1 MLEQKV
7 DIKENYIY
15 ELDDKLLEIL
25 LKDHSSNKNIIWAT
39 DNYAIRG
46 KGYYPHDH
54 IALKAITGRNGLV
67 IKPRVKK
74 SKKEQNK
81 RIKDKAEVFTPSWI
95 CNIQNN
101 SLNETWFERKNVF
114 NNEIDETWELNKNKI
129 TFPEGRTWQ
138 DYVKL
143 KVLEISCGEA
153 PYLVSRYDTVSGEWL
168 EVNNRIGALDRKIR
182 VVNENVDNEK
192 DWHDWVIEAY
202 KSTFGFEWQGDSLL
216 IAREN
221 LLFTF
226 IDYYVERF
234 ENYPIK
240 EYLEEIAKILSWN
253 IWQMDGL
260 KYVIP
265 DSCKPEPKMQL
276 SFFEDDNEPQ
286 ECPGCKKNNNSQH
299 TGIYCKVMNWKTNR
313 SIKFYKGEKKM
324 KFDFVIG
331 NPPYQETI
339 SQTETQTQPNSNW
352 VYQYFQLEADKIG
365 KCSCL
370 IFPFGGWFDSPS
382 RLGGLGNTILKDG
395 HTIFIHAY
403 EGTSDKR
410 AWYRNDK
417 SPRPIFGNNA
427 NLSAGVSIV
436 MRNDNI
442 HESFEYSNRIYTD
455 EIVKVSVS
463 DTDMLTPN
471 PLFISINKKLGKE
484 KLIAQTKKGIFGIES
499 DFVEKNPTKVSFN
512 EKDWKNPILLLTND
526 KSGSSGRAKLYWTDK
541 RNIEKGQKYLNYYK
555 VVMTSA
561 YPKQKLT
568 SGNPTTQNVKQRIKE
583 LVEILQPNSAFG
595 RSRMSLFMSKDKT
608 ECDNFIKYM
617 NTNFFAGLVLQE
629 PNKSS
634 TFGDIIPVQNY
645 SNRSDID
652 WTKPI
657 EDIDNQL
664 YKKYNLTDEEI
675 AFIESTSVQGGNNA

>member
-1 MLEQKV
+1 MEQKV

-54 IALKAITGRNGLV
+54 IALKSITGRNGLV

-101 SLNETWFERKNVF
+101 SLNESWFERQNVF
-114 NNEIDETWELNKNKI
+114 NKEIDETWEVNKDKI
-129 TFPEGRTWQ
+129 TYPEGKTWQ

-143 KVLEISCGEA
+143 KILEISCGEA

-182 VVNENVDNEK
+182 VINENVNNEK

-202 KSTFGFEWQGDSLL
+202 KATFGYEWQGDSLL

-276 SFFEDDNEPQ
+276 SFFEDKEPE
-286 ECPGCKKNNNSQH
+286 ECQGCKKNNNAIH
-299 TGIYCKVMNWKTNR
+299 TGIYCKVMNWKTKR

-331 NPPYQETI
+331 NPPYQVTI
-339 SQTETQTQPNSNW
+339 REASEGNNKNTID
-352 VYQYFQLEADKIG
+352 VFDDFQNEAIKVGDKT
-365 KCSCL
+365 CL
-370 IFPFGGWFDSPS
+370 IYPAKNYQRGKKNLLDKHLVSLRIYNGSS
-382 RLGGLGNTILKDG
+382 RLGEKHIPN
-395 HTIFIHAY
+395 
-403 EGTSDKR
+403 EGSV
-410 AWYRNDK
+410 
-417 SPRPIFGNNA
+417 FGD
-427 NLSAGVSIV
+427 IV
-436 MRNDNI
+436 RRIPGDVGIVYYDNI
-442 HESFEYSNRIYTD
+442 RTEDQVMYQDTLINRTDKILPVRKEFLSIANKLANEADTFKFSSIGKVCESNFVQYNPKSVLNKVVDRDKPAPDGY
-455 EIVKVSVS
+455 VKV
-463 DTDMLTPN
+463 
-471 PLFISINKKLGKE
+471 
-484 KLIAQTKKGIFGIES
+484 
-499 DFVEKNPTKVSFN
+499 
-512 EKDWKNPILLLTND
+512 LTND
-526 KSGSSGRAKLYWTDK
+526 KAGSGGKAKWFYIKQTDLDRQQPK
-541 RNIEKGQKYLNYYK
+541 KYK
-555 VVMTSA
+555 IVITSA
-561 YPKQKLT
+561 YPNEAFSLSK
-568 SGNPTTQNVKQRIKE
+568 NFD
-583 LVEILQPNSAFG
+583 ILNEDEFFG
-595 RSRMSLFMSKDKT
+595 RSKL
-608 ECDNFIKYM
+608 CIYDNSDLQKINYCFKYLQTKFAKVINLM
-617 NTNFFAGLVLQE
+617 TPYKFLYYLPNFDSIYNE
-629 PNKSS
+629 
-634 TFGDIIPVQNY
+634 
-645 SNRSDID
+645 ID
-652 WTKPI
+652 WDKSITDI
-657 EDIDNQL
+657 ENQL
-664 YKKYNLTDEEI
+664 YKKYKFTDEEI
-675 AFIESTSVQGGNNA
+675 ELISKNV

>member
-1 MLEQKV
+1 MEQKV

-25 LKDHSSNKNIIWAT
+25 LKDRSSNKNIIWAT
-39 DNYAIRG
+39 DNYAFRG

-54 IALKAITGRNGLV
+54 IALKSITGRNGLV

-114 NNEIDETWELNKNKI
+114 NKEIDETWELNKDKI
-129 TFPEGRTWQ
+129 TFPEGKAWQ

-168 EVNNRIGALDRKIR
+168 EINNRIGALDRKIR
-182 VVNENVDNEK
+182 VVNENVNNEK
-192 DWHDWVIEAY
+192 DWHDWVVEAY
-202 KSTFGFEWQGDSLL
+202 KATFGYEWQGDSLL

-226 IDYYVERF
+226 IDYYFDRF
-234 ENYPIK
+234 ENYPTK

-331 NPPYQETI
+331 NPPYQVTVREASEGNNKNTI
-339 SQTETQTQPNSNW
+339 DVFDDFQNEALKVGDKTCLIYPAKNYQRGKKNLLDNGSSRQGEKHIPNEGSVFGDIVRRIPGDVGIVYYDNIRTEDQ
-352 VYQYFQLEADKIG
+352 VMYQDTLINRTDKVLPVRKEFLSIANKLAKEADTFKFSNIG
-365 KCSCL
+365 KVCESNFVQYNPESVL
-370 IFPFGGWFDSPS
+370 NKVVDRDKPAP
-382 RLGGLGNTILKDG
+382 DG
-395 HTIFIHAY
+395 Y
-403 EGTSDKR
+403 
-410 AWYRNDK
+410 
-417 SPRPIFGNNA
+417 
-427 NLSAGVSIV
+427 
-436 MRNDNI
+436 
-442 HESFEYSNRIYTD
+442 
-455 EIVKVSVS
+455 VKV
-463 DTDMLTPN
+463 
-471 PLFISINKKLGKE
+471 
-484 KLIAQTKKGIFGIES
+484 
-499 DFVEKNPTKVSFN
+499 
-512 EKDWKNPILLLTND
+512 LTND
-526 KSGSSGRAKLYWTDK
+526 KAGSGGKAKWFYIKQTDLDRQQPK
-541 RNIEKGQKYLNYYK
+541 KYK
-555 VVMTSA
+555 IVITSA
-561 YPKQKLT
+561 YPNEAFSLSK
-568 SGNPTTQNVKQRIKE
+568 NFD
-583 LVEILQPNSAFG
+583 ILNEDEFFG
-595 RSRMSLFMSKDKT
+595 RSKL
-608 ECDNFIKYM
+608 CIYDNSDLQKVNYCFKYLQTKFAKVINLM
-617 NTNFFAGLVLQE
+617 TPYKFLYYLPNFDNIYNE
-629 PNKSS
+629 
-634 TFGDIIPVQNY
+634 
-645 SNRSDID
+645 ID
-652 WTKPI
+652 WDKSITDI
-657 EDIDNQL
+657 ENQL
-664 YKKYNLTDEEI
+664 YKKYKFTDEEI
-675 AFIESTSVQGGNNA
+675 ELISKNV

>member
-1 MLEQKV
+1 MEQKV

-39 DNYAIRG
+39 DNYAFRG

-54 IALKAITGRNGLV
+54 IALKSITGRNGLV

-101 SLNETWFERKNVF
+101 SLNESWFERKSVF
-114 NNEIDETWELNKNKI
+114 NKEIDETWEVNENKI
-129 TFPEGRTWQ
+129 IFPEGKTWQ

-168 EVNNRIGALDRKIR
+168 ELNNRIGALDRKIR

-202 KSTFGFEWQGDSLL
+202 KATFGYEWQGDSLL

-226 IDYYVERF
+226 IDYYVDRF

-276 SFFEDDNEPQ
+276 SFFEDDNAPQ

-331 NPPYQETI
+331 NPPYQVTVREASEGNNKNTI
-339 SQTETQTQPNSNW
+339 DVFDDFQNEALKVGDKTCLIYPAKNYQRGKKNLLDKHLISLRIYNGSSRQGEKHIPNEGSVFGDIVRRIPGDVGIVYYDNIRTEDQ
-352 VYQYFQLEADKIG
+352 VMYQDTLINRTDKVLPVRKEFLSIANKLAKEADTFKFSNIG
-365 KCSCL
+365 KVCESNFVQYNPESVL
-370 IFPFGGWFDSPS
+370 NKVVDRDKPAP
-382 RLGGLGNTILKDG
+382 DG
-395 HTIFIHAY
+395 Y
-403 EGTSDKR
+403 
-410 AWYRNDK
+410 
-417 SPRPIFGNNA
+417 
-427 NLSAGVSIV
+427 
-436 MRNDNI
+436 
-442 HESFEYSNRIYTD
+442 
-455 EIVKVSVS
+455 VKV
-463 DTDMLTPN
+463 
-471 PLFISINKKLGKE
+471 
-484 KLIAQTKKGIFGIES
+484 
-499 DFVEKNPTKVSFN
+499 
-512 EKDWKNPILLLTND
+512 LTND
-526 KSGSSGRAKLYWTDK
+526 KAGSGGKAKWFYIKQTDLDRQQPK
-541 RNIEKGQKYLNYYK
+541 KYK
-555 VVMTSA
+555 IVITSA
-561 YPKQKLT
+561 YPNEAFSLSK
-568 SGNPTTQNVKQRIKE
+568 NFD
-583 LVEILQPNSAFG
+583 ILNEDEFFG
-595 RSRMSLFMSKDKT
+595 RSKL
-608 ECDNFIKYM
+608 CIYDNSDLQKVNYCFKYLQTKFAKVINLM
-617 NTNFFAGLVLQE
+617 TPYKFLYYLPNFDSIYNE
-629 PNKSS
+629 
-634 TFGDIIPVQNY
+634 
-645 SNRSDID
+645 ID
-652 WTKPI
+652 WDKSITDI
-657 EDIDNQL
+657 ENQL
-664 YKKYNLTDEEI
+664 YKKYKFTDEEI
-675 AFIESTSVQGGNNA
+675 ELISKNV